1 MWYKLK
7 RRRKETSYEETK
19 EKDNDDIYNV
29 TVSIYHDGNSQC
41 GKKTTLLGT
50 SNRYYYTIRQ
60 KIRSIVI
67 NCHYIIFRRA
77 KKSQKLKAAM
87 KKLQPYIVVSTEK
100 KKQ

>member
-1 MWYKLK
+1 MRK
-7 RRRKETSYEETK
+7 RRKKTMMIFIMLLSVFTMMA
-19 EKDNDDIYNV
+19 
-29 TVSIYHDGNSQC
+29 TVSAE
-41 GKKTTLLGT
+41 KKPTLLGT